1 MNKCNTS
8 NNIVRSHRVL
18 RRKSH
23 RYTLLVKKKQN
34 KTRDNK
40 HPTDD
45 GILMTFPF
53 SKFLFGNQVNEVY
66 KRGFEIVTSNS
77 PGC

>member
-1 MNKCNTS
+1 MK
-8 NNIVRSHRVL
+8 I
-18 RRKSH
+18 
-23 RYTLLVKKKQN
+23 TLLQIVSEKK

-66 KRGFEIVTSNS
+66 KVGFEIVTSNS
-77 PGC
+77 PGS

>member
-1 MNKCNTS
+1 MK
-8 NNIVRSHRVL
+8 I
-18 RRKSH
+18 
-23 RYTLLVKKKQN
+23 TLLQIVSEKKK

-45 GILMTFPF
+45 GSLMTFPF

-66 KRGFEIVTSNS
+66 KVGFEIVTSNS
-77 PGC
+77 GGS